1 MQYGG
6 LCVLTST
13 SYHTLLHNLWC
24 SVLISSL
31 SSGYLHDPF
40 GTQDTEHWNVCFLKM
55 PNFSHLLLGIYYSH
69 TFVPFLCNKVVNHGN
84 WSWQLIHSFSWS
96 SWQCCNTMSMLQA
109 CTLAARMSVIQRSE
123 MGPYMCVWGLMCHV
137 ILKFSA
143 PNNCI

>member
-1 MQYGG
+1 MQHRG

-13 SYHTLLHNLWC
+13 AHHTLLHNLWY

-31 SSGYLHDPF
+31 SSQYLHDPS

-69 TFVPFLCNKVVNHGN
+69 TFVPSLCNKVVNHGN
-84 WSWQLIHSFSWS
+84 WSWQLILSFSWS
-96 SWQCCNTMSMLQA
+96 SWQCCNTTSMLQA
-109 CTLAARMSVIQRSE
+109 CTLAARISVIQRSE
-123 MGPYMCVWGLMCHV
+123 MGLYMWGLMYHV
-137 ILKFSA
+137 IQSFSA